1 MIRAV
6 CGFLFDS
13 EMTKVVLIRKNRP
26 DWQKGLFNG
35 VGGKVEEG
43 EFAEDAMVREFE
55 EETGMRVDDWHAF
68 CVHLDKANGFEVTY
82 YMSVGDVT
90 GAKTVTD
97 EEIEIHDVGGVWI
110 LDVIPNLK
118 WVIPMALDPD
128 LTQARTVWDNV

>member
-1 MIRAV
+1 M
-6 CGFLFDS
+6 CSSDL
-13 EMTKVVLIRKNRP
+13 
-26 DWQKGLFNG
+26 
-35 VGGKVEEG
+35 
-43 EFAEDAMVREFE
+43 
-55 EETGMRVDDWHAF
+55 
-68 CVHLDKANGFEVTY
+68 ANGFEVTY